1 MLYAPALLPIAQ
13 TLYIKG
19 PRLNRLLR
27 THLLIPEGLEEGRRE
42 RAQDLIMRQLK
53 KRLGFLSSEV
63 EERIRCLSM
72 EELDELAEKIFE
84 VSRESDLRKFLSAK

>member
-1 MLYAPALLPIAQ
+1 M
-13 TLYIKG
+13 
-19 PRLNRLLR
+19 
-27 THLLIPEGLEEGRRE
+27 EEGRRE